1 MRKLMSTIR
10 IIGNIFRNRTQS
22 AWSRSY
28 VYLPVALFLGSARFV
43 STSGSCQM
51 SGLKE
56 GETVHAAH
64 ITEVHNVPMSV
75 ILRPIPSVLDEKK
88 VLSLMETLQVL
99 N

>member
-1 MRKLMSTIR
+1 MRKLMSTIG

-22 AWSRSY
+22 SWSRSY

-43 STSGSCQM
+43 SGSSCQM

-75 ILRPIPSVLDEKK
+75 ILRPIPSVLDENK